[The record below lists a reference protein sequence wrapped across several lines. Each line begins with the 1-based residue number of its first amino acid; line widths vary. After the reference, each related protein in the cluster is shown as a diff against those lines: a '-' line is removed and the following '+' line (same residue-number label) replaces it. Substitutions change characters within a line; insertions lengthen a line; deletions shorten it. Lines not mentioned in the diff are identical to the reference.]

1 MWALHYCSCLSCVEF
16 HEYPE
21 ASVDVPMMMMMMM
34 SGKKTFFFYGMFLE
48 EQMASTETSGRVS
61 MTPPRRMSWAETAR
75 RKMWHYDVTP
85 RHVSVNGRVWDLEVI
100 LLAFSRRLSGHS
112 HALAAFTPEKMSL
125 IEGHVVP
132 RAV

>member
-1 MWALHYCSCLSCVEF
+1 VEF

-61 MTPPRRMSWAETAR
+61 MTPPRRMS
-75 RKMWHYDVTP
+75 
-85 RHVSVNGRVWDLEVI
+85 
-100 LLAFSRRLSGHS
+100 
-112 HALAAFTPEKMSL
+112 
-125 IEGHVVP
+125 
-132 RAV
+132 